1 VSKVRKRQTV
11 ALWIHCG
18 PSRRR
23 RRPAALF
30 SASLGV
36 PPLVR
41 ARTSGAE
48 LPSMHQLE
56 VAPTATMWMHLGSVI
71 GGIEHYEH
79 AWTLSNQHL
88 ARAKLKLCSNAMRLE
103 QWEEARTEGASTHP
117 AGGLATSSCGQ
128 ASGQAACWH
137 QNADADHQRR
147 QQQLQ
152 QQRWAQEDRPMA
164 SSWHFA
170 SGSYYGTG
178 NPGI

>member
-1 VSKVRKRQTV
+1 
-11 ALWIHCG
+11 
-18 PSRRR
+18 
-23 RRPAALF
+23 
-30 SASLGV
+30 
-36 PPLVR
+36 
-41 ARTSGAE
+41 
-48 LPSMHQLE
+48 
-56 VAPTATMWMHLGSVI
+56 MHLGSVI
-71 GGIEHYEH
+71 GGIEHYVYEH

-88 ARAKLKLCSNAMRLE
+88 ARAKLKLGSKAMRLE

-152 QQRWAQEDRPMA
+152 QQRWAREDRPMA

-170 SGSYYGTG
+170 SGSYVGTG
-178 NPGI
+178 DPGL

>member
-1 VSKVRKRQTV
+1 M
-11 ALWIHCG
+11 
-18 PSRRR
+18 
-23 RRPAALF
+23 
-30 SASLGV
+30 
-36 PPLVR
+36 
-41 ARTSGAE
+41 

-79 AWTLSNQHL
+79 AWTLSNQHF
-88 ARAKLKLCSNAMRLE
+88 ARAKLKLGSKAKSLE

-152 QQRWAQEDRPMA
+152 QQRWAREDRPMA